1 MSIAVDAR
9 EREIYR
15 VTLIGSAVNAV
26 LIVLKFIAGIFGKS
40 SAMIADAVH
49 SLSDFITDVIV
60 LVFVKI
66 AGKPRDKGHD
76 YGHGKFETFATMII
90 GLLLSLAGV
99 GLLANGIDLV
109 IKSCNGHTLERPT
122 MLALVIAVV
131 SILSKEWLYRF
142 TAAKGREVN
151 SQAVVANAWHH
162 RSDAIS
168 SAGTLVGVAGAMFL
182 GDSWRILDPVAA
194 IVVSLFI
201 IKSGYDIMKPSVN
214 ELLESSLPEA
224 QETEIRQLVLG
235 VPGIISV
242 HNLRTRRIGNGIA
255 VDMHAKMDG
264 SISLTEAHSRASAAE
279 MAIRGRFGA
288 NAIINIHMEPVTDR
302 GSSARK

>member
-1 MSIAVDAR
+1 MDAR

-26 LIVLKFIAGIFGKS
+26 LIVLKFIAGIVGKS

-279 MAIRGRFGA
+279 KAIRERFGT

>member
-1 MSIAVDAR
+1 MDAR

-26 LIVLKFIAGIFGKS
+26 LIVLKFIAGIVGKS

>member
-1 MSIAVDAR
+1 
-9 EREIYR
+9 
-15 VTLIGSAVNAV
+15 
-26 LIVLKFIAGIFGKS
+26 
-40 SAMIADAVH
+40 
-49 SLSDFITDVIV
+49 
-60 LVFVKI
+60 
-66 AGKPRDKGHD
+66 
-76 YGHGKFETFATMII
+76 
-90 GLLLSLAGV
+90 
-99 GLLANGIDLV
+99 
-109 IKSCNGHTLERPT
+109 
-122 MLALVIAVV
+122 
-131 SILSKEWLYRF
+131 
-142 TAAKGREVN
+142 
-151 SQAVVANAWHH
+151 
-162 RSDAIS
+162 
-168 SAGTLVGVAGAMFL
+168 MFL